1 MSEIGIDWSFSP
13 FWILGVVALFSV
25 LLLWHG
31 KSLLRTVISSIAW
44 KLIFLRFG
52 VMLFLFLLL
61 VKPYLITQETDP
73 AQVRVVS
80 LLDLSASM
88 NTQDQAGGKSR
99 LNLVRPHLNPVD
111 GDSWIHAMRKSYGY
125 VDSLG
130 FSEDSWPLVT
140 GEFDIS
146 YNSPQTALGDA
157 LSNLLDQKEDLPI
170 SAVVLFSDGK
180 NNQGQSPLEV
190 TNHYRE
196 LGIPVNVIGVG
207 ESSER
212 GNLSIE
218 FQDPPDAV
226 TAKEEFSLE
235 VLVSNQFKD
244 SIDAEVELLLDGKV
258 LANQSVSLLGGENRL
273 VSFDSLLLEVA
284 GTRNLQVRIT
294 VPDGD
299 SDPSDNADFL
309 VLPVRPPDL
318 FSVLHISNRLGAFYP
333 FLKRGLSAERFQ
345 FNSQIRLSEKTYHS
359 LGDSVPEHG
368 FSHDPDFWMQFDV
381 VMMDL
386 GCLDELNSTLV
397 HSLKDYVQKRGGGLL
412 TYGALKSA
420 RSHLGGL
427 LPAVEGIDLQ
437 SKQNLSLEVISEPLF
452 EEQKN
457 LNNWKT
463 FLPHSLPSVLV
474 TRVNPAARRSVN
486 LSSNSDKSL
495 LVVQAY
501 GAGKTAYWGSP
512 GDWRRALA
520 SPDQKREF
528 TIFWQSV
535 TEWLGSGVVER
546 LKIENPDEDIFRGSE
561 IALRVDA
568 LGGNF
573 EPSLDAMIEANI
585 SGPNQDSQLIN
596 LYPEGG
602 RAGAYSGKFKPM
614 LAGNYQ
620 VDYLLKFPDGEKLRQ
635 TSYLS
640 VGDSSAEALDVSYQ
654 ERDLQMIATL
664 TGGKFSRIGDFD
676 NDWRPALSDRMPT
689 VSQKISLAQIW
700 PLFVLLFLFAGL
712 EWILRRKEG
721 LK

>member
-1 MSEIGIDWSFSP
+1 MTEIGIDWSFSP
-13 FWILGVVALFSV
+13 LWILGFVSLFAV
-25 LLLWHG
+25 LLFWHG
-31 KSLLRTVISSIAW
+31 KSLLQALTSSTAW
-44 KLIFLRFG
+44 KLIFLRIG
-52 VMLFLFLLL
+52 VMLFVLLLL

-88 NTQDQAGGKSR
+88 DTTDQSGGKSR
-99 LNLVRPHLNPVD
+99 LDLVQPHLNPVD
-111 GDSWIHAMRKSYGY
+111 DNSWIHAMRKSYGY

-130 FSEDSWPLVT
+130 FSEESWPLVT

-180 NNQGQSPLEV
+180 NNLGQSPLEV
-190 TNHYRE
+190 ANLYRE

-207 ESSER
+207 ESRER
-212 GNLSIE
+212 GNVSIE

-235 VLVSNQFKD
+235 VLVLNEFKD
-244 SIDAEVELLLDGKV
+244 PIDAEVELLLDGNV

-273 VSFDSLLLEVA
+273 LSFDSLLMEVA
-284 GTRNLQVRIT
+284 GTRNLQARIS

-299 SDPSDNADFL
+299 SDLSDNADFL

-318 FSVLHISNRLGAFYP
+318 FSVLHISNRVGTFYP

-345 FNSQIRLSEKTYHS
+345 FNSQIKLSEKTYHS
-359 LGDSVPEHG
+359 LGENIPENG

-412 TYGALKSA
+412 TYGSLENA

-437 SKQNLSLEVISEPLF
+437 SKQNLSLEVISDPLF
-452 EEQKN
+452 EEQQN
-457 LNNWKT
+457 LNSWKT

-486 LSSNSDKSL
+486 LSSNSEKSL

-546 LKIENPDEDIFRGSE
+546 LKIQNPEEDIFRGSE
-561 IALRVDA
+561 ISLEVDA

-585 SGPNQDSQLIN
+585 SGPNQYSQLIN

-614 LAGNYQ
+614 IAGNYQ
-620 VDYLLKFPDGEKLRQ
+620 LDYLLKFPDGEKLRQ

-640 VGDSSAEALDVSYQ
+640 VGDSSAEALDVRYT

-664 TGGKFSRIGDFD
+664 TGGKFSKIGDFD
-676 NDWRPALSDRMPT
+676 PEWRPALSDRMPT
-689 VSQKISLAQIW
+689 VSQKMSLAKIW
-700 PLFVLLFLFAGL
+700 PIFVLLFFFAGA